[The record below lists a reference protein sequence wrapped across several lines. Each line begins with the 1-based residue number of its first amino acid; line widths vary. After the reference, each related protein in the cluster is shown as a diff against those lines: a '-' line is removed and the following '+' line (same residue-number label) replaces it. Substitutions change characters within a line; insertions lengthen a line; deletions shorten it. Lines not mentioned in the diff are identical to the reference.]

1 MTMSTTIASRKYYR
15 IIALLCTLLV
25 FVTAAKIRAAEVS
38 RPEEELRMCQ
48 CDTDAI
54 AAVGQPFV
62 LQNYATASYLSP
74 PGREVRKQLSSTF
87 TLTYRGPPALF

>member
-25 FVTAAKIRAAEVS
+25 FVAAAKIRAAEIS
-38 RPEEELRMCQ
+38 CPEEELRMCQ

-54 AAVGQPFV
+54 AAVGHPFV

-74 PGREVRKQLSSTF
+74 PGREVRKQLFSTSS
-87 TLTYRGPPALF
+87 LTYRGPPALF

>member
-25 FVTAAKIRAAEVS
+25 FVATAKVRAAKVS
-38 RPEEELRMCQ
+38 RPEEALPISQ
-48 CDTDAI
+48 CDAEVI
-54 AAVGQPFV
+54 AAVGHPFV

-74 PGREVRKQLSSTF
+74 PGREIRKQSPTTF
-87 TLTYRGPPALF
+87 SLTYRGPPALF